1 MSQPVRTAV
10 GYGGQVSERCFVAL
24 AALSLAGCPQ
34 SSQLPGDEQLGSFSF
49 HAEPPDAG
57 VYVTCHLLDVPDA
70 GFDFTAAFSHQRDG
84 GMTWITIGAISHGA
98 NFDGTTLSGSY
109 SAMRSFASCGA
120 CMTTVT
126 EALTVV
132 LLSQSQDQALGGRC
146 PDPGTAPPLDPDAG
160 ITGPMSGA
168 SRYDAVR
175 ACGTLVDAVSSDPV
189 PADGLDYTDAGCWTS
204 CNTCVL
210 NYALQGVRQ

>member
-1 MSQPVRTAV
+1 MSQPARTSV
-10 GYGGQVSERCFVAL
+10 GYGVQVRRRLIAL
-24 AALSLAGCPQ
+24 AAVTLSACPQ
-34 SSQLPGDEQLGSFSF
+34 SAQLPGDEQLGSFSF

-57 VYVTCHLLDVPDA
+57 VYVNCQLLDVPDA

-84 GMTWITIGAISHGA
+84 GMTWITIAGISHGA
-98 NFDGTTLSGSY
+98 TFDGTTLSGTY
-109 SAMRSFASCGA
+109 SAMRAFANCST

-132 LLSQSQDQALGGRC
+132 LLSQSQDQALGSQC
-146 PDPGTAPPLDPDAG
+146 PAPGTAPPLDPDAG

-175 ACGTLVDAVSSDPV
+175 AC
-189 PADGLDYTDAGCWTS
+189 
-204 CNTCVL
+204 
-210 NYALQGVRQ
+210 